1 MYNKEA
7 PWSSRYVADL
17 KALTTGILILTFHN
31 RKIEKV
37 IINLKLQVITV

>member
-17 KALTTGILILTFHN
+17 KALTTGIVILTFHN

-37 IINLKLQVITV
+37 MIKIKLQIIIV